1 VFVNDTEFRLAKLI
15 DKLRKRGCRLT
26 PQRRAVIKILIG
38 SQDHPTVEQIYEQVR
53 QDFPMTS
60 LATVY
65 KTVALLKEMGE
76 VREIGF
82 GEGGNRY
89 DGYDPSPH
97 PHLICVECS
106 RIVDLD
112 LPALDE
118 LPQSVAELSQSVA
131 ELSQSVARE
140 MGYRIIGHRFDFFG
154 VCPQCQA
161 A

>member
-1 VFVNDTEFRLAKLI
+1 MEQSVRLEMLI
-15 DKLRKRGCRLT
+15 DGLRERGCRLT
-26 PQRRAVIKILIG
+26 PQRRAVIQILVE

-53 QDFPMTS
+53 ETFPMTS

-89 DGYDPSPH
+89 DGADPSPH
-97 PHLICVECS
+97 PHLICVEC
-106 RIVDLD
+106 RQIVDLD
-112 LPALDE
+112 LPTLDT
-118 LPQSVAELSQSVA
+118 LPQAVAQ
-131 ELSQSVARE
+131 E
-140 MGYRIIGHRFDFFG
+140 MGYRIIEHRVDFFG

-161 A
+161 AQRK

>member
-1 VFVNDTEFRLAKLI
+1 MNRKPRLEELI
-15 DKLRKRGCRLT
+15 DRLRERGCRLT
-26 PQRRAVIKILIG
+26 PQRRAVLQILVE
-38 SQDHPTVEQIYEQVR
+38 SRDHPTVEQIYEQVR

-89 DGYDPSPH
+89 DGFDPSPH
-97 PHLICVECS
+97 PHLVCVECG

-112 LPALDE
+112 LPTLGD
-118 LPQSVAELSQSVA
+118 LPQTVG
-131 ELSQSVARE
+131 RE
-140 MGYRIIGHRFDFFG
+140 TGYRIIEHRVDFFG

>member
-1 VFVNDTEFRLAKLI
+1 LI
-15 DKLRKRGCRLT
+15 DRLRERGCRLT
-26 PQRRAVIKILIG
+26 PQRRAVIQILVE
-38 SQDHPTVEQIYEQVR
+38 SQEHPTVEQIYEQVR
-53 QDFPMTS
+53 EDFPMTS

-65 KTVALLKEMGE
+65 KTVALLKEMGA

-97 PHLICVECS
+97 PHLVCVECR

-112 LPALDE
+112 LPTLEA
-118 LPQSVAELSQSVA
+118 LPQAVAE
-131 ELSQSVARE
+131 E
-140 MGYRIIGHRFDFFG
+140 MGYRIIEHRVDFFG

-161 A
+161 AQRN

>member
-1 VFVNDTEFRLAKLI
+1 VINKQVRLEQLI
-15 DKLRKRGCRLT
+15 AKLRKRGCRLT
-26 PQRRAVIKILIG
+26 PQRRAVIQILVE
-38 SQDHPTVEQIYEQVR
+38 SRDHPTVEQIYEQVR
-53 QDFPMTS
+53 QGFPMTA

-97 PHLICVECS
+97 PHLICVKCDQ
-106 RIVDLD
+106 IVDLD
-112 LPALDE
+112 LPVLDE
-118 LPQSVAELSQSVA
+118 LPQWVAQEK
-131 ELSQSVARE
+131 
-140 MGYRIIGHRFDFFG
+140 GYRIIEHRFDFFG

-161 A
+161 T

>member
-1 VFVNDTEFRLAKLI
+1 VLETEDRLEKLI

-26 PQRRAVIKILIG
+26 PQRREVLEILIG
-38 SQDHPTVEQIYEQVR
+38 NRDHPTVEQIYEQVTR
-53 QDFPMTS
+53 DFPMTS

-89 DGYDPSPH
+89 DGYDPSSH
-97 PHLICVECS
+97 PHLICVECN
-106 RIVDLD
+106 RIIDLD

-118 LPQSVAELSQSVA
+118 LPQAVAQ
-131 ELSQSVARE
+131 E
-140 MGYRIIGHRFDFFG
+140 MGYRIIEHRFDFFG

>member
-1 VFVNDTEFRLAKLI
+1 MEQSVRLEMLI
-15 DKLRKRGCRLT
+15 DRLRERGCRLT
-26 PQRRAVIKILIG
+26 PQRRAVIQILVE

-53 QDFPMTS
+53 ETFPMTS

-89 DGYDPSPH
+89 DGFDPSPH
-97 PHLICVECS
+97 PHLVCVECG

-112 LPALDE
+112 LPTLGD
-118 LPQSVAELSQSVA
+118 LPQTVG
-131 ELSQSVARE
+131 RE
-140 MGYRIIGHRFDFFG
+140 TGYRIIEHRVDFFG

>member
-1 VFVNDTEFRLAKLI
+1 
-15 DKLRKRGCRLT
+15 
-26 PQRRAVIKILIG
+26 
-38 SQDHPTVEQIYEQVR
+38 
-53 QDFPMTS
+53 MTS

-82 GEGGNRY
+82 GGGGNRY

-97 PHLICVECS
+97 PHLICIECG

-118 LPQSVAELSQSVA
+118 LPQL
-131 ELSQSVARE
+131 VARE
-140 MGYRIIGHRFDFFG
+140 MGYRIIEHRFDFFG